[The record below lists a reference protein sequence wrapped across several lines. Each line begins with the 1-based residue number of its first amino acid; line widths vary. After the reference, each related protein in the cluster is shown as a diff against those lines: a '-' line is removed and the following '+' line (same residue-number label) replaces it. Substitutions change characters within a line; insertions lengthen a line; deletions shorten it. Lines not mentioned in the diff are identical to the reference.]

1 MDRNKAGRK
10 PSSCPACK
18 KAKKR
23 CQHQIRSV
31 EDQEMPLVTAPMPD
45 EAGQHLR
52 SAPAALANP
61 GQQLDDEY
69 LSSSFRSARSA
80 QMYLAPPAAPN
91 VQHLVQPV
99 LQARPPVV
107 QYDVIAAESTLLT
120 RAPPVMHRVSHTDA
134 HVQSHPAQPAQ
145 FQTPVRSLCGL

>member
-1 MDRNKAGRK
+1 MSGLQKGK
-10 PSSCPACK
+10 EKVPA
-18 KAKKR
+18 
-23 CQHQIRSV
+23 QIRSA
-31 EDQEMPLVTAPMPD
+31 EDQKMPLVTAPTPN

-61 GQQLDDEY
+61 GQQLADEY
-69 LSSSFRSARSA
+69 LSSSPRSARSA
-80 QMYLAPPAAPN
+80 QMYLAPPAA

-99 LQARPPVV
+99 LQARQPAFV
-107 QYDVIAAESTLLT
+107 QYDVVVAGSALLIL
-120 RAPPVMHRVSHTDA
+120 APPVVHRVSHTDS

>member
-1 MDRNKAGRK
+1 
-10 PSSCPACK
+10 
-18 KAKKR
+18 
-23 CQHQIRSV
+23 
-31 EDQEMPLVTAPMPD
+31 MPD

-61 GQQLDDEY
+61 GQHFNQQLDDEY
-69 LSSSFRSARSA
+69 LSSSRSFRSARSA
-80 QMYLAPPAAPN
+80 QMCLAPPAAPN

-107 QYDVIAAESTLLT
+107 QYDVIAAGSTLLT